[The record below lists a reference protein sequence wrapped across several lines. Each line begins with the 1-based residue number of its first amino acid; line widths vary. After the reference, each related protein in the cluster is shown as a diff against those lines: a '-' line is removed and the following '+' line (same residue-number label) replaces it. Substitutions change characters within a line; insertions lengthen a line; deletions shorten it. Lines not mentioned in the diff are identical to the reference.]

1 MNQRYKIR
9 TVGGAAIVT
18 IPQSIMREM
27 RWQAGDEVIFDVRVV
42 AAEKSVLILPDK
54 PVKPGPKG
62 RGRDH
67 GK

>member
-9 TVGGAAIVT
+9 AVGGAAIVT

-27 RWQAGDEVIFDVRVV
+27 RWQSGDEVIFDVRVV

-54 PVKPGPKG
+54 PINEKS
-62 RGRDH
+62 RG
-67 GK
+67 KSK